1 MNKKLRLV
9 FVLSVFVLLASLP
22 FAQAQNI
29 LPVKLKV
36 ISGGIYEILEG
47 RGARGGAYIGSNG
60 VFLIDSKMDKKSVDE
75 TIEEIKKLTDKPIK
89 YLVNT
94 HSDWDHIDGNQ
105 YFPETVT
112 FIAHENCRKEFF
124 HTKRDGTPSDWN
136 KPALIPFLPA
146 ITFFDRMDL
155 YLGSKKVEFW
165 YFGVGH
171 TTGDAVVYFRE
182 EKIAFIGDQ
191 LFLERPQLIHSY
203 KGGNSFEH
211 VKTLKKMLDTLD
223 AEKFFSGHSEMTDRE
238 TIKKHIA
245 EMEGLQRKVKSLVG
259 RNKTLEEIGVEF
271 PKNEAV
277 LIEAIYN
284 EIKRSK

>member
-1 MNKKLRLV
+1 MNKNLRL
-9 FVLSVFVLLASLP
+9 FCVLFFCVLFTSVP
-22 FAQAQNI
+22 FAQAQGM
-29 LPVKLKV
+29 LPVKLKL

-60 VFLIDSKMDKKSVDE
+60 VLLIDSKMDKKSVDE
-75 TIEEIKKLTDKPIK
+75 TIEEIKKLTEKPIR

-94 HSDWDHIDGNQ
+94 HSDWDHIDGNR

-124 HTKRDGTPSDWN
+124 HPKRDGTPSDWN

-155 YLGSKKVEFW
+155 SLGSKKIELW

-182 EKIAFIGDQ
+182 EKVAFIGDQ
-191 LFLERPQLIHSY
+191 VFFERPQLIHSY
-203 KGGNSFEH
+203 KGGNSFGH
-211 VKTLKKMLDTLD
+211 VRALKKMFETLD
-223 AEKFFSGHSEMTDRE
+223 AEKFCSGHSEMTDRN

-245 EMEGLQRKVKSLVG
+245 EMEDRQRKVKSLIA
-259 RNKTLEEIGVEF
+259 RNKTLEEIGAEF
-271 PKNEAV
+271 PKNETV
-277 LIEAIYN
+277 LIETIYN
-284 EIKRSK
+284 EITRSK

>member
-1 MNKKLRLV
+1 MNKTFRLV
-9 FVLSVFVLLASLP
+9 SIHLFLVLFISLP
-22 FAQAQNI
+22 FAQAQGT

-47 RGARGGAYIGSNG
+47 YGARGGAYIGSNG
-60 VFLIDSKMDKKSVDE
+60 VLLIDSKMDKKSVDE
-75 TIEEIKKLTDKPIK
+75 TIGEIKKLTDKPIK

-94 HSDWDHIDGNQ
+94 HSDLDHIDGNQ
-105 YFPETVT
+105 YFPEIVA

-124 HTKRDGTPSDWN
+124 HPKRDGTPSDWN
-136 KPALIPFLPA
+136 KPGLIPFLPA
-146 ITFFDRMDL
+146 ITFLDRMNL
-155 YLGSKKVEFW
+155 YLGSKKIELW

-191 LFLERPQLIHSY
+191 VFLERPQLIHSY

-223 AEKFFSGHSEMTDRE
+223 AEKFYSGHSEMTDRE
-238 TIKKHIA
+238 TIKKHIT
-245 EMEGLQRKVKSLVG
+245 EMEERQRKVKSFIG
-259 RNKTLEEIGVEF
+259 KNKTLKETGAEF
-271 PKNEAV
+271 PKNEAA
-277 LIEAIYN
+277 LIETIYN
-284 EIKRSK
+284 EIKRSN

>member
-1 MNKKLRLV
+1 MNKTFRHVFTQLFLV
-9 FVLSVFVLLASLP
+9 LFISLP
-22 FAQAQNI
+22 FAQAQDI
-29 LPVKLKV
+29 LPVKIKV
-36 ISGGIYEILEG
+36 ISGEIYEILGG

-60 VFLIDSKMDKKSVDE
+60 VLLIDSKMDKKSVDE
-75 TIEEIKKLTDKPIK
+75 TIVEIKKLTDKPIK
-89 YLVNT
+89 YLMNT
-94 HSDWDHIDGNQ
+94 HSDLDHIDGNQ

-124 HTKRDGTPSDWN
+124 HSKRDGTPSDWN
-136 KPALIPFLPA
+136 KPALMPFLPA

-155 YLGSKKVEFW
+155 YLGSKKIEFW

-191 LFLERPQLIHSY
+191 VFLERPQLIHSY
-203 KGGNSFEH
+203 KGGHSFGH
-211 VKTLKKMLDTLD
+211 VRALKKMLETLD
-223 AEKFFSGHSEMTDRE
+223 AEKFCSGHSEISDRE

-245 EMEGLQRKVKSLVG
+245 EMEDRQQKVKSFIG
-259 RNKTLEEIGVEF
+259 RNKTLEEIRADF

-277 LIEAIYN
+277 LIETIYN
-284 EIKRSK
+284 EIKRSN